1 MRLIDEIRNAR
12 EFIYVNVNYKP
23 MRGMIDQQEVL
34 FERIAYTEP
43 ELINNDLWQ
52 MLKDVYYIADIS
64 RQTAAAYKI

>member
-1 MRLIDEIRNAR
+1 
-12 EFIYVNVNYKP
+12 